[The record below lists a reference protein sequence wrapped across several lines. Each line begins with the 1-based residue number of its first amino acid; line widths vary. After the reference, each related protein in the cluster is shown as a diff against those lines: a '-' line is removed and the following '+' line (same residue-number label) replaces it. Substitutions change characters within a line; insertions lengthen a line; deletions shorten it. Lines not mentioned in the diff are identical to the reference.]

1 MVTRLVDPV
10 IAEVA
15 AVLLV
20 MALVVRAAVVE
31 LPLTIALFA
40 VKEDAPVPP
49 LATPRVPDVIS
60 PVAWVCEAAAAPR
73 LVRAAEAVVAPV
85 PPFAT
90 GTAPDVLPSPRVFL
104 TDAALDDVIAACLE
118 VSVG

>member
-1 MVTRLVDPV
+1 MSAEATAVALFSAFLRVFMVTRLVDPV

-20 MALVVRAAVVE
+20 IALVVRAAVVE

-49 LATPRVPDVIS
+49 LATPSVPDVIS
-60 PVAWVCEAAAAPR
+60 PAA
-73 LVRAAEAVVAPV
+73 
-85 PPFAT
+85 
-90 GTAPDVLPSPRVFL
+90 
-104 TDAALDDVIAACLE
+104 
-118 VSVG
+118 